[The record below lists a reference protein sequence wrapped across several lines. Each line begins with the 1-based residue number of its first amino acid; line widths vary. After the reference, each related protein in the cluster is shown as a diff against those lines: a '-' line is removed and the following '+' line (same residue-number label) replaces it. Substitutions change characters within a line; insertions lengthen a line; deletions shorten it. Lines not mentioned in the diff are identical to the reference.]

1 MEQIALEWEEPAE
14 GYYYDEDRLR
24 GKRGE
29 LFALLQDGKWH
40 TNGELA
46 NAGGLSYAVSL
57 SRFRDAGWLI
67 ECRHVKGGI
76 WKYRLE
82 GKGEPRTG
90 HRRMTKPQ
98 QYVARE
104 FEETIK
110 RELGADAH
118 NTVRAALPAWMRS
131 QPEPQDWYERSG
143 FLHK

>member
-1 MEQIALEWEEPAE
+1 MDTVAMKWGDPAE

-46 NAGGLSYAVSL
+46 SAGGLSYAVSL

-67 ECRHVKGGI
+67 ACRHVRGGT
-76 WKYRLE
+76 WEYKLE

-98 QYVARE
+98 QYVVRE
-104 FEETIK
+104 FERAIEG
-110 RELGADAH
+110 ELGADAQKA
-118 NTVRAALPAWMRS
+118 VRAALPAWMRS
-131 QPEPQDWYERSG
+131 EPERQGWYERSG
-143 FLHK
+143 FLHD